1 MSESIKTSVKLPA
14 KPREIYEAWL
24 DSEKHSAFTGSPAKI
39 ERKVGSE
46 FSAWDGYITGKNLE
60 LYRFNRIVQSW
71 RTTDF
76 PEDAEDSIIEVI
88 IEPIKEGTKVTI
100 VHSNIPDGE
109 SKKYRKGWKD
119 YYFNPMK
126 EFFSP
131 KEES

>member
-1 MSESIKTSVKLPA
+1 MPESIKTSVKLPA
-14 KPREIYEAWL
+14 KQREIYEAWL

-46 FSAWDGYITGKNLE
+46 FTAWDGYISGKIE
-60 LYRFNRIVQSW
+60 AMYRFYKIIMTW

-76 PEDAEDSIIEVI
+76 PEDAEDSRIEVLLD
-88 IEPIKEGTKVTI
+88 PIPEGTKVTI
-100 VHSNIPDGE
+100 VHENIPDGD

-126 EFFSP
+126 EYFAP
-131 KEES
+131 KENE